1 MYIVPRFYSV
11 WGSFISCLFRSL
23 RSKKNISSEAFSPAL
38 HCTALHYTILCQLR
52 WCVANSDIYSQ
63 DMHHTFLYVSLLK
76 SLHYDNLRFL
86 NFTVYGGREPQD
98 NDFHFS
104 FTEPESTPL
113 ESNRRKMRWNIW
125 ETERHEII
133 AMKFE
138 KEHEYSFRWTFL
150 RVTLR
155 RFWFHY
161 CFYYHFAK
169 KRKIYILNFKKKM
182 RQGSPRKPLRLVY
195 RTTF

>member
-1 MYIVPRFYSV
+1 
-11 WGSFISCLFRSL
+11 
-23 RSKKNISSEAFSPAL
+23 
-38 HCTALHYTILCQLR
+38 
-52 WCVANSDIYSQ
+52 
-63 DMHHTFLYVSLLK
+63 MHHTFLYVSLLK

-104 FTEPESTPL
+104 FTERESTPL

-150 RVTLR
+150 RSLLSRHTPPFLVSLLFLLSFCQKTQNI
-155 RFWFHY
+155 HI
-161 CFYYHFAK
+161 K
-169 KRKIYILNFKKKM
+169 FKKKEA
-182 RQGSPRKPLRLVY
+182 RALKEANKACV
-195 RTTF
+195 